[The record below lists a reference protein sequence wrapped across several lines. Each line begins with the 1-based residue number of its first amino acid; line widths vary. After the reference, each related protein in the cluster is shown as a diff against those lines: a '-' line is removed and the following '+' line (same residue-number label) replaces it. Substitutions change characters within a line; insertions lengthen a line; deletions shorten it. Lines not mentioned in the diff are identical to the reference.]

1 MGHFKVSESCHI
13 FESCHAYEFAQ
24 VMHHTYQTHM
34 NACKCCIQSHFKVSD
49 SCHIFE
55 SCHACHACE
64 CVWMSLHPKRICRN
78 AREWCVALASCHTY
92 ETHMSSRKW
101 CITHIKHIWMRAS
114 AVYKLVMS
122 RVWISHVMHMNE
134 SCHACVCV
142 TSRTWLRHVTYGC
155 VISHT
160 LLRLVTHMNDF
171 SLTLSE
177 WCQTYK
183 WFQSDSK
190 WVVSHI

>member
-13 FESCHAYEFAQ
+13 FES
-24 VMHHTYQTHM
+24 
-34 NACKCCIQSHFKVSD
+34 
-49 SCHIFE
+49 
-55 SCHACHACE
+55 CHACE

-190 WVVSHI
+190 WVVWNMWMISVWL